1 MGPPG
6 PPGNDGRPGMDM
18 EDGEPGK
25 NGEPAKLNYDPAAL
39 LPKDCPCT
47 GVVVTIIISSSL
59 FLLLPSYLDQR
70 NLEAKGLVVLRAFL
84 VRLENLANL
93 EWTENW
99 ETMVLEVNPA
109 NQAMP
114 ANRDPRD
121 QPVTKG
127 RLYRRVLCHR
137 DLLENQELMVRHQW
151 EILFVIVHFN
161 GVAFQDQSALS
172 VRLVWLAKTA
182 SMVLLVL
189 KVIWELQEKT
199 DKRDP
204 RANQVLRDHQGPK
217 VISLRMI

>member
-1 MGPPG
+1 MTAAREWIWKTE
-6 PPGNDGRPGMDM
+6 N
-18 EDGEPGK
+18 PGK
-25 NGEPAKLNYDPAAL
+25 TENQQNLTMIPLHYCQRTAPA
-39 LPKDCPCT
+39 
-47 GVVVTIIISSSL
+47 
-59 FLLLPSYLDQR
+59 QR

-137 DLLENQELMVRHQW
+137 DLLENQELM
-151 EILFVIVHFN
+151 
-161 GVAFQDQSALS
+161 DQSALS

-217 VISLRMI
+217 ALALIALHRELLQDTEELNFDSLPRS